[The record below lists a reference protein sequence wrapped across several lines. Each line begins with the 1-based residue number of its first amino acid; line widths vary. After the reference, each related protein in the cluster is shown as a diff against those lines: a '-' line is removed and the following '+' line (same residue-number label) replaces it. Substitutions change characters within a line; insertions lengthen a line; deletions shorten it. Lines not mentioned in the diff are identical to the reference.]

1 MNKDK
6 AYRHNLRIELQR
18 KEIIED
24 IKTEMIINNAQEINL
39 HSGIIFNY
47 IDDQTNEV
55 IGGVT
60 LDEKVF
66 IDSGHDMDT
75 VSLQDLSTD
84 QLICLLEVIENKEF
98 EVEELVEEK

>member
-1 MNKDK
+1 MNK
-6 AYRHNLRIELQR
+6 AQVHNIRIVSHRQ
-18 KEIIED
+18 EIIED
-24 IKTEMIINNAQEINL
+24 IKTEMISNNAQELNL

-47 IDDQTNEV
+47 IDDQMNEV

-60 LDEKVF
+60 LDERVF

-84 QLICLLEVIENKEF
+84 QLICLLEMIENKEF
-98 EVEELVEEK
+98 EVEELIEEK

>member
-1 MNKDK
+1 MKYK
-6 AYRHNLRIELQR
+6 HEYHNQRIVNHRQ
-18 KEIIED
+18 EIIED
-24 IKTEMIINNAQEINL
+24 IKIEMISNNAQEINL

-98 EVEELVEEK
+98 EVEELIEEK

>member
-1 MNKDK
+1 MKYK
-6 AYRHNLRIELQR
+6 HEYHNQRIVNHRQ
-18 KEIIED
+18 EIIED
-24 IKTEMIINNAQEINL
+24 IKIEMISNNAQEINL

>member
-1 MNKDK
+1 MNK
-6 AYRHNLRIELQR
+6 AQVHNIRIVSHRQ
-18 KEIIED
+18 EIIED
-24 IKTEMIINNAQEINL
+24 IKIEMISNNAQELNL

-60 LDEKVF
+60 LDERVF

-75 VSLQDLSTD
+75 ISLQDLSTD
-84 QLICLLEVIENKEF
+84 QLICLLRMIEEKEF
-98 EVEELVEEK
+98 EVEELLEE

>member
-1 MNKDK
+1 MNK
-6 AYRHNLRIELQR
+6 AQTHNIRIVNHRQ
-18 KEIIED
+18 EIIED
-24 IKTEMIINNAQEINL
+24 IKTEMISNNAQELNL

-47 IDDQTNEV
+47 IDDQMNEV

-60 LDEKVF
+60 LDERVF

-84 QLICLLEVIENKEF
+84 QLICLLEMIENKEF
-98 EVEELVEEK
+98 EVEELIEEK

>member
-6 AYRHNLRIELQR
+6 SYRHNLRIELQR

-24 IKTEMIINNAQEINL
+24 IKTEMICNNAQEINL
-39 HSGIIFNY
+39 HGGIIFNY
-47 IDDQTNEV
+47 IDDQMNEV

-60 LDEKVF
+60 LDERVF

-75 VSLQDLSTD
+75 ISLQDLSTD
-84 QLICLLEVIENKEF
+84 QLICLLKMIEEKEF
-98 EVEELVEEK
+98 EVTELLEE